1 MLAYFIYSI
10 ILVSIERRLEKVQRL
25 RVKIRDE
32 MQRMLRMERGVA
44 EFCIP
49 AHFEIA
55 RYWQIEFCVNEQECK
70 AFLTFALLLTCR
82 GFDASDWNQLTNVI

>member
-1 MLAYFIYSI
+1 LLAYFIYSI

-49 AHFEIA
+49 AHFESQDIGKSSFVSTSKSA
-55 RYWQIEFCVNEQECK
+55 K
-70 AFLTFALLLTCR
+70 PFLTFALLLTCR
-82 GFDASDWNQLTNVI
+82 GFDASYWNQLTNVV